1 MTLKQLE
8 KKIAAMEK
16 RLTVLENRTRRANGR
31 KTTSVRKARAQR
43 ATRSTTTV
51 LTEQEKQKRALEIL
65 RARGMISEPTER
77 EKQMAAEWMAR
88 PEAERM
94 RLMEA
99 YRASA
104 PNVSLADI
112 VIENRR

>member
-8 KKIAAMEK
+8 QKIAAMEK
-16 RLTVLENRTRRANGR
+16 RLTVLENQTRRANGR
-31 KTTSVRKARAQR
+31 NTTGVRKTRARR
-43 ATRSTTTV
+43 TMRSTTAV

-88 PEAERM
+88 PEAERK
-94 RLMEA
+94 RILEEF
-99 YRASA
+99 Y
-104 PNVSLADI
+104 NLKLEKSLSDI

>member
-16 RLTVLENRTRRANGR
+16 RLTVLENKTRRNGR
-31 KTTSVRKARAQR
+31 KPRAAQKARKRGTAR
-43 ATRSTTTV
+43 TAAAT
-51 LTEQEKQKRALEIL
+51 LTEQEKQARILETL

-77 EKQMAAEWMAR
+77 EKQLAAEWNAR
-88 PEAERM
+88 PAAERQ